1 MIVYGGHSRY
11 HNFGDVWALD
21 LTAGAERWSKL
32 LPAGDSPAPRR
43 WHSAVYDA
51 VRGQM
56 VVFGGG
62 GGGTLLDDAWT
73 LDLAPGGEAWT
84 EVEAS
89 GTPPTARAQ
98 HTAIYDGGHDWMVVF
113 GGWRAG
119 SVLGEVWVLNL
130 ATGSWTKATPG
141 GTPPAARR
149 GHSAVYDGPSNRM
162 VVFGGLTSG
171 GFQDDLWALSLTPGA
186 AAWSQLDPAGTPPG
200 TRAWHTAM
208 RDEENGRMLVIG
220 GRGMDSLVGEAQW
233 SLDLSA
239 LAWSPL
245 DPDLPGDGGVATAAA
260 TGPSQYYLPP
270 DGYLTIDDAP
280 QGIPVHLQSAWR
292 YQDELKPEVWFVVS
306 LYTMNSAWRDGVEV
320 SLTVDQ
326 GQFEVVG
333 VGTRSREWDDVAWGS
348 IPLHIVEV
356 FTATEQAVFGTAVTL
371 PSKFPWGYGTQVV
384 FKANVL
390 DLDLELNESDAF
402 VSVDAGASDWPWH
415 IGETAT
421 ARIHKQ
427 PEGWIVVNRELLY
440 QEYDGNEVTRLLDEV
455 FEQIEASGRPL
466 VVMYADRQLPS
477 LKSWDNTD
485 VDYASESTANEVAS
499 ALDEWLAAWKFT
511 YHLDGFLYYGFSAL
525 PDYVVLLG
533 DDNVIPF
540 YRKHDYGADGATGD
554 NSEDDSANCWG
565 DEEVCDELV
574 SHNYF
579 MTDNPYGDVTYGIGY
594 GMWDEG
600 VLDAAVGRIVGASAA
615 DMQTFLENAALGP
628 NEDEDRAIVVS
639 GGLDWWISG
648 PDNDPQNVLKL
659 FMGYDL
665 NESLLDDEATKG
677 QVVSEMEE
685 GFSVMAA
692 ADYGE
697 TYVWKAPGGEGFP
710 SGYLVSYEVS
720 DYDPDNKM
728 AENRPFFQFNA
739 SRIGYSYTSGWQGGE
754 AYDDTMVYSL
764 VHNGASGIIASAG
777 KAYGCSANNV
787 VCGGEVLNNEFW
799 KVAKRDPDS
808 SAPLGWSLQQA
819 KGQSSV
825 TSDVDRKTVQT
836 FTYFGL
842 PWMSL
847 PGHGDGQGSLF
858 SRSQTDA
865 TPPMWSSPDLKPREA
880 PAPGTSFD
888 RRAGGLVEGI
898 SPLAA
903 SYEVGGAELETST
916 YVVSASVDASTYA
929 VSTTVGGFDL
939 IEVDGLT
946 SRTEDGQV
954 VLPQATLELV
964 LPLSATISSL
974 VFTPTQEVTLPSLDI
989 PTMEAGVAI
998 PGGPMGGYVTTV
1010 EGVYP
1015 VSATVGSRM
1024 LDGYQLA
1031 RVRVV
1036 PVTYD
1041 ASGDEA
1047 TLYRSV
1053 DVALTYD
1060 TPHTLALTG
1069 FAADKTEY
1077 VPGEAIHA
1085 SGTLVNA
1092 GDVSETVT
1100 ATLIIQDGEGRTV
1113 GLEQTDPLEVAA
1125 GASTGLDV
1133 AWEGP
1138 LEGDAYRV
1146 RLLIFQGDE
1155 VAAASTGVVIV
1166 SAGEVTDVAVPR
1178 ALLAGEQG
1186 TFEVRFHN
1194 LGAERDVAIA
1204 SLAIYDEAGN
1214 MVGFLPGQAEAVD
1227 VGGSETFSFAWTAE
1241 QPGSYTAS
1249 FVLVVGGQE
1258 YGPVSEGF
1266 EVIHGL
1272 YLPLVLRNS

>member
-1 MIVYGGHSRY
+1 M
-11 HNFGDVWALD
+11 L
-21 LTAGAERWSKL
+21 
-32 LPAGDSPAPRR
+32 
-43 WHSAVYDA
+43 
-51 VRGQM
+51 
-56 VVFGGG
+56 VFGGG
-62 GGGTLLDDAWT
+62 GGGTLLNDVWT
-73 LDLAPGGEAWT
+73 LDLTPGGEAWSQ
-84 EVEAS
+84 VEAS
-89 GTPPTARAQ
+89 GIPPTARAQ
-98 HTAIYDGGHDWMVVF
+98 HTAIYDGAHEWMVVF
-113 GGWRAG
+113 GGWRSG
-119 SVLGEVWVLNL
+119 SVLDEVWVLNL
-130 ATGSWTKATPG
+130 ATGSWTEATPG

-149 GHSAVYDGPSNRM
+149 GHSAVFDGASNRM
-162 VVFGGLTSG
+162 VVFGGLGSG
-171 GFQDDLWALSLTPGA
+171 GFHNDLWALSLTPGA
-186 AAWSQLDPAGTPPG
+186 ATWSQLSLAGTLPG
-200 TRAWHTAM
+200 TRAWHTAT
-208 RDEENGRMLVIG
+208 RDEENGRMLVLG
-220 GRGMDSLVGEAQW
+220 GLGMGTMVDETHW
-233 SLDLSA
+233 SLDLGSTP
-239 LAWSPL
+239 AWSPL
-245 DPDLPGDGGVATAAA
+245 SPDLPGGMGVGTM
-260 TGPSQYYLPP
+260 TVQGPSQYYLPP

-280 QGIPVHLQSAWR
+280 QGVPVHLQSAWR
-292 YQDELKPEVWFVVS
+292 WQDDLKPEVWFVVS
-306 LYTMNSAWRDGVEV
+306 LYTTNSAWRDGVEV

-326 GQFEVVG
+326 GQFEIVDA
-333 VGTRSREWDDVAWGS
+333 GTRSRDWDDVAWGS
-348 IPLHIVEV
+348 VPLHLVEV
-356 FTATEQAVFGTAVTL
+356 STTTQQAVFGTAVTL
-371 PSKFPWGYGTQVV
+371 PARFPWGYGTQVV

-390 DLDLELNESDAF
+390 DLDLESSESDAF
-402 VSVDAGASDWPWH
+402 VSVDAGASDWPWY

-440 QEYDGNEVTRLLDEV
+440 QEYDRNEVTRLLDEV
-455 FEQIEASGRPL
+455 FEQIEASGRPQ

-477 LKSWDNTD
+477 LRSWDNTD

-499 ALDEWLAAWKFT
+499 ELDEWLGAWKTT

-579 MTDNPYGDVTYGIGY
+579 MTDNPYGDAAYGIGY
-594 GMWDEG
+594 GMWEEG

-639 GGLDWWISG
+639 GGLDWWVSG

-665 NESLLDDEATKG
+665 NESLLDDEATKD

-697 TYVWKAPGGEGFP
+697 TYVWKAPSGEGFP
-710 SGYLVSYEVS
+710 SGYLVSYEVP

-764 VHNGASGIIASAG
+764 VHSGASGIIASAG

-825 TSDVDRKTVQT
+825 TTDVDRKTVQT

-847 PGHGDGQGSLF
+847 PGHGGDQGGLLIS
-858 SRSQTDA
+858 SQADA
-865 TPPMWSSPDLKPREA
+865 TWGPWSLPALKQLEA
-880 PAPGTSFD
+880 PALSKRSERLT
-888 RRAGGLVEGI
+888 GGFIEEASLG
-898 SPLAA
+898 AA
-903 SYEVGGAELETST
+903 SHEVGRAASPTAT
-916 YVVSASVDASTYA
+916 YVVTASVDASTYA
-929 VSTTVGGFDL
+929 ISTTVAGFDL
-939 IEVDGLT
+939 IEVEGFS

-954 VLPQATLELV
+954 VLPRATLELA
-964 LPLSATISSL
+964 LPLSATISGL
-974 VFTPTQEVTLPSLDI
+974 VFTPTHKVALPNLDL
-989 PTMEAGVAI
+989 PTMEAGVSI
-998 PGGPMGGYVTTV
+998 PGGPAGGYTTTV
-1010 EGVYP
+1010 EGVYA
-1015 VSATVGSRM
+1015 VSATVESRM
-1024 LDGYQLA
+1024 LGGYQLT

-1041 ASGDEA
+1041 AGDGEA

-1053 DVALTYD
+1053 DVAVAYD
-1060 TPHTLALTG
+1060 TPETLALTS
-1069 FAADKTEY
+1069 FVIEKTEY
-1077 VPGEAIHA
+1077 IPGETIYA
-1085 SGTLVNA
+1085 SGTLANA

-1100 ATLIIQDGEGRTV
+1100 ATLIIQDGEGQTV
-1113 GLEQTDPLEVAA
+1113 GLEQTDPIEVPA
-1125 GASTGLDV
+1125 GSTTALDV
-1133 AWEGP
+1133 AWEGA
-1138 LEGDAYRV
+1138 LEGDAYRA
-1146 RLLIFQGDE
+1146 RLLIFRGDE
-1155 VAAASTGVVIV
+1155 VVAHSTGVIVV
-1166 SAGEVTDVAVPR
+1166 SAGEVSDVMVPE
-1178 ALLAGEQG
+1178 ALLAGEEG
-1186 TFEVRFHN
+1186 TFVVRLHN
-1194 LGAERDVAIA
+1194 LGEEEIVAIA
-1204 SLAIYDEAGN
+1204 SLTIYDDEGTV
-1214 MVGFLPGQAEAVD
+1214 VGFLPGQAAVVD
-1227 VGGSETFSFAWTAE
+1227 GGGSATLPFAWTAQE
-1241 QPGSYTAS
+1241 PGSYTAS
-1249 FVLVVGGQE
+1249 FAVAAGGQE
-1258 YGPVSEGF
+1258 YGPVSESF
-1266 EVIHGL
+1266 EVIHGV